1 MGDRARGFVTV
12 TGATGNVGREVVRS
26 LLRQQRPVR
35 TATPNPDDA
44 LALFGD
50 AAEHVAFDYERPE
63 TFGPAV
69 EGAEAV
75 FLMRPPPVSAIG
87 RTMSPFI
94 KHLGR
99 RGTCT

>member
-1 MGDRARGFVTV
+1 MGDRARAIVTV

-50 AAEHVAFDYERPE
+50 AAEHVAFDFERPE
-63 TFGPAV
+63 TFGPAG
-69 EGAEAV
+69 EGAGAV
-75 FLMRPPPVSAIG
+75 FLMRPPPVSEIG
-87 RTMSPFI
+87 RVMGPFI
-94 KHLGR
+94 RHIGGG
-99 RGTCT
+99 GTCT